1 MSDDTQSPIHQGR
14 DHSAPY
20 PVSRLAPAF
29 GGSELAGELAAELG
43 HAEAM
48 LGARTSA
55 KLRVIADQI
64 QALQAEARRVL
75 AQAREE
81 QALTRAQCAF
91 KRIPGKTYHL
101 YRKADGTPFFSMLSP
116 ADWRGAPPHE
126 FLGSYRLEPDY
137 SWTPADGAARPD
149 DTGDMVRLLLAIGGG
164 GEAGAP

>member
-1 MSDDTQSPIHQGR
+1 MSDDTQSPIHQGP

-43 HAEAM
+43 YAEAM

-81 QALTRAQCAF
+81 QALTRARF
-91 KRIPGKTYHL
+91 
-101 YRKADGTPFFSMLSP
+101 
-116 ADWRGAPPHE
+116 
-126 FLGSYRLEPDY
+126 
-137 SWTPADGAARPD
+137 
-149 DTGDMVRLLLAIGGG
+149 
-164 GEAGAP
+164 

>member
-1 MSDDTQSPIHQGR
+1 MSDDTKTRIHRGP

-29 GGSELAGELAAELG
+29 RGTDLAAEVAQ
-43 HAEAM
+43 AEAM
-48 LGARTSA
+48 LGARTGA

-64 QALQAEARRVL
+64 KALQEEARRVL

-81 QALTRAQCAF
+81 QALTRAKCAF

-101 YRKADGTPFFSMLSP
+101 YRNGDGTTFFSMLSP
-116 ADWRGAPPHE
+116 EDWHGAPPHE

-137 SWTPADGAARPD
+137 SWTPAEGAARPD
-149 DTGDMVRLLLAIGGG
+149 DTGELVRQLLGIGGLG
-164 GEAGAP
+164 RGQE